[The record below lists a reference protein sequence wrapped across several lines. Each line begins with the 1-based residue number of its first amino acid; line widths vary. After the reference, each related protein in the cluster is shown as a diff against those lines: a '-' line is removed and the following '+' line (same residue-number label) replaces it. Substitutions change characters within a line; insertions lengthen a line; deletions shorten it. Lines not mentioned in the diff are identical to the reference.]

1 MWAYIVRRLL
11 TLIPT
16 LLIVTVLVFL
26 LVSMMPGDITEAVVG
41 HTGHE
46 EVDRDAILKQFGLD
60 QPLYVQYGRWMGVLP
75 RSDGRLSGL
84 LQGSLGTSWWT
95 GGSVVEQITKRWPV
109 TLQLG
114 LLALIVAQLVALPL
128 GTVSALRQETFA
140 DYASRSFAI
149 AAISIPGFWVGTVL
163 IVYPAIWWN
172 HLQPIFYVRF
182 TEDPLANL
190 GILLLPVLILG
201 MELSGITTR
210 MLRSMVLEVLRQD
223 YVRTAWAKGLPER
236 TIVTRHTLKN
246 ALIPVITIVGLQV
259 PIMIGGAVIIES
271 LFNLPGMGRLLI
283 DAVTNRDEPLV
294 MGLTVLISVALVLIN
309 LLVDLTYSYF
319 DPRIHYR

>member
-1 MWAYIVRRLL
+1 MWAYITRRLL

-26 LVSMMPGDITEAVVG
+26 LVSAMPGDITEAVVG
-41 HTGHE
+41 QVGHE
-46 EVDRDAILKQFGLD
+46 EVDRDAVMRHFGLD
-60 QPLYVQYGRWMGVLP
+60 QPLTVQYGRWMGFLP
-75 RSDGRLSGL
+75 GSDGRYSGL
-84 LQGSLGTSWWT
+84 MQGSLGTSWWT
-95 GGSVVEQITKRWPV
+95 GGEVVGRITKRWPV
-109 TLQLG
+109 TLELG

-128 GTVSALRQETFA
+128 GTWSALRQETLA

-149 AAISIPGFWVGTVL
+149 AAISIPGFWLGTVL

-172 HLQPIFYVRF
+172 HAQPIFYVKF

-210 MLRSMVLEVLRQD
+210 MVRSMVLEVLRQD
-223 YVRTAWAKGLPER
+223 YVRTAWAKGLREK
-236 TIVTRHTLKN
+236 TIVIRHTLKN
-246 ALIPVITIVGLQV
+246 ALIPVVTIVGLQV

-309 LLVDLTYSYF
+309 LLVDLTYSYL
-319 DPRIHYR
+319 DPRIRYT